1 MKYGLLFV
9 GIIVSVVYA
18 YIQANKVLT
27 TQIELPKV
35 RLTMTVAELEDDFGA
50 PFERNRN
57 ELTYILED
65 SSQLII
71 TLRDNL
77 VASALLK
84 FHRPLRIEDPK
95 LRQLTLVQ
103 MNASELEGDRPSWFY
118 AGKPEDG
125 LIYKITQKG
134 EVETITWVPPFTY
147 GNNQPKNV
155 QALLKDFRIRHLSN
169 L

>member
-1 MKYGLLFV
+1 
-9 GIIVSVVYA
+9 
-18 YIQANKVLT
+18 
-27 TQIELPKV
+27 
-35 RLTMTVAELEDDFGA
+35 MTVVELEDDFGA